1 MDNLDETED
10 DEVYYGSVADDSST
24 LHKRPLSDDD
34 EDFDK
39 DDADPD
45 PDEGSSSEVTSTS

>member
-10 DEVYYGSVADDSST
+10 DEVFYGSVADDSST

-34 EDFDK
+34 EDLDK